1 MGGKRG
7 QGAREGKEEGGK
19 NERIDGKGMWE
30 PGRGKRGEGER
41 EAREGVGEV
50 ILGGSQKIPIRSII
64 FYGLH
69 LYHRRRMETEAKAY
83 FVASVW
89 GAKFHSW
96 ASLLLKVTSVKR

>member
-1 MGGKRG
+1 MLKKWFSRGGR
-7 QGAREGKEEGGK
+7 KEEGGK
-19 NERIDGKGMWE
+19 NERMDGKGMWE

-69 LYHRRRMETEAKAY
+69 LYHRIRMETEAKAEVVVSIREAKLVK
-83 FVASVW
+83 FLAALAVA
-89 GAKFHSW
+89 A
-96 ASLLLKVTSVKR
+96 RN